1 MDTSEKAVICTI
13 VISVVAG
20 LAVSCALTA
29 NADPG
34 YPHAL
39 IETVEPIDIST
50 IEIMSET
57 IEAVVINETIPFG
70 PVAETTIDE
79 TEVATEPQTVIEETE
94 DESANELL
102 ATEPPEPEREV
113 YLTDRERQLMAQLV
127 HAEAGNE
134 SYEVKRYV
142 VDVVFNRVDSSLF
155 PNTIEEVIFQRRQ
168 FSVVRNGA
176 FDRAANQLEEDDWLA
191 VDEETY
197 GRLDYGILY
206 FNDDSIGG
214 CANGKGGWKVGRMW
228 FAY

>member
-50 IEIMSET
+50 IEPIEIMSET
-57 IEAVVINETIPFG
+57 VEAVEIEEEIPFG
-70 PVAETTIDE
+70 PAIAVEEPVIDE
-79 TEVATEPQTVIEETE
+79 VTIEETE

-134 SYEVKRYV
+134 SYDIKRLV
-142 VDVVFNRVDSSLF
+142 VDVVFNRVDSPIF
-155 PNTIEEVIFQRRQ
+155 PNTIEEVIYQRRQ

>member
-1 MDTSEKAVICTI
+1 MEKEEKAVICTI
-13 VISVVAG
+13 IIGVVAG

-34 YPHAL
+34 YPYESMVV
-39 IETVEPIDIST
+39 ETVEPIDISAIEP

-57 IEAVVINETIPFG
+57 VEAVVIDETIPFG
-70 PVAETTIDE
+70 PMAETIIDE
-79 TEVATEPQTVIEETE
+79 E
-94 DESANELL
+94 ESADELL
-102 ATEPPEPEREV
+102 ETEPPEPEREL

-127 HAEAGNE
+127 HSEAGSE
-134 SYEVKRYV
+134 SYDVKRYV

-168 FSVVRNGA
+168 FSVIRNGA
-176 FDRAANQLEEDDWLA
+176 FDRAAAHLEEEDWLA
-191 VDEETY
+191 VDEECY

-214 CANGKGGWKVGRMW
+214 CANGKGGWKIGRMW